1 FRGWGTHSTYTT
13 EEMAGAMSIDDV
25 RADLTTRLNGSF
37 HNNDEVH
44 YYAVLVKHHT
54 VTYYDEDNAVIASK
68 EVPYPYGASSS
79 IPYEI
84 DMDYTPRDDEH
95 SFVGWSVI
103 SGANYVSGYQAGN
116 LYEVGDSFTLSGDVI
131 FLANAPLG
139 TWLIFEELEKG
150 ATYNAP
156 QFVKSTDVTQRPIPD
171 AEMKCLG
178 YTFGGW
184 YTDRN
189 CTTGNEFTFGQRLT
203 ERTTIYAKWTPN
215 ATANYTVIIWKQ
227 NLAGDGYDFEQS
239 LSLTGSS
246 NQNVS
251 SIVQVNSGDRA
262 CAQIDGTS
270 YQYTGFHLK
279 EFDQNVKVDPKG
291 NTVVNVYYDRNQHT
305 LTFAARKITQSNST
319 SSGTYLIPQGDG
331 YVAAYLRRSSGG
343 TWYRRVFTD
352 RYDGTD
358 YYGDMDNERDG
369 YYYIYN
375 PSTNRWERT
384 YLYYFYGHYYR
395 GYSDERYYGNR
406 YKFSSDYVNVK
417 EITALYQQPI
427 GNNFPI
433 VGNDGVVYDDGEVFE
448 PNNSYTFSDVLVYI
462 DVMPDE
468 DITFKFSRNVNPVYE
483 PLVMHFYVEALP
495 TETPTRIYKGMG
507 FVEYNSFAACY
518 NFFTEAEDYLEL
530 SGYDK
535 GDKDGGPYVPEGT
548 RNGTP
553 TDVIWWTSGA
563 TNTATE
569 IWCYYTRQKYTINYK
584 NGVFVDGNDNLEAGH
599 PEGELL
605 HEVSGVTFGSDLSSY
620 NEG

>member
-1 FRGWGTHSTYTT
+1 MKVHFDRVLKAVLVVLLTWMGGITVASAQTTADNVYVVTETGDGARLKVVFHQYNNVQKIMYVRRADIGSYLSEIVYDPGAGQAPSDAFFRGWGTHSTYTT

-116 LYEVGDSFTLSGDVI
+116 MYEVGDSFTLSGDVI

-239 LSLTGSS
+239 LSLKGPS

-251 SIVQVNSGDRA
+251 SIIQVDSGDDA
-262 CAQIDGTS
+262 YAKIDGTS

-305 LTFAARKITQSNST
+305 LTFQALTYEVTTSN
-319 SSGTYLIPQGDG
+319 
-331 YVAAYLRRSSGG
+331 A
-343 TWYRRVFTD
+343 
-352 RYDGTD
+352 
-358 YYGDMDNERDG
+358 DG
-369 YYYIYN
+369 YYYLPTTGGGYAKVYMIRSSNVWYYCYYEDEY
-375 PSTNRWERT
+375 TGRRYTRRWVGGFWNGHYEYTEATGTEDGT
-384 YLYYFYGHYYR
+384 YYIPDGNGYAEVTLYYHEEHWYITRNCYR
-395 GYSDERYYGNR
+395 WNSSRY
-406 YKFSSDYVNVK
+406 VAVPHTVK
-417 EITALYQQPI
+417 NITALYQQPI
-427 GNNFPI
+427 GDNFPI
-433 VGNDGVVYDDGEVFE
+433 VGTNGAIYDNGESFD
-448 PNNSYTFSDVLVYI
+448 PQNSSTFNQILVYI

-468 DITFKFSRNVNPVYE
+468 DITF
-483 PLVMHFYVEALP
+483 H
-495 TETPTRIYKGMG
+495 I
-507 FVEYNSFAACY
+507 
-518 NFFTEAEDYLEL
+518 
-530 SGYDK
+530 
-535 GDKDGGPYVPEGT
+535 
-548 RNGTP
+548 
-553 TDVIWWTSGA
+553 
-563 TNTATE
+563 
-569 IWCYYTRQKYTINYK
+569 
-584 NGVFVDGNDNLEAGH
+584 
-599 PEGELL
+599 
-605 HEVSGVTFGSDLSSY
+605 
-620 NEG
+620 